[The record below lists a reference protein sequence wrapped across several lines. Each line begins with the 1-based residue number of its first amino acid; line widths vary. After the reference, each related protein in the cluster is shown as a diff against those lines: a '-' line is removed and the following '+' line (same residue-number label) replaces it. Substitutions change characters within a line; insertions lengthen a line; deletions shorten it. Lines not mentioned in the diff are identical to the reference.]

1 MNNDQIKSVIKD
13 PLSFFELNDNLLG
26 IVGKHFNTFTALS
39 KTRKTDILLALIAKA
54 IRSHSATV
62 ILCKSGYGME
72 ADSIVRSMFEDL
84 VNLTYI
90 LNEIKRETRARR
102 YIEHIKVQQFFMLEY
117 TKNKKRFKKEFP
129 WDIYQVRL
137 KAKNQFYKRYKR
149 PNKYKWSGYNFKEL
163 CKKTGCSWEYDIFY
177 NLASQ
182 HAHSQPIVLNQ
193 LVSAKVDD
201 ITTFSAGP
209 QTKGQENNLIGA
221 FDMLRR
227 IMEVA
232 AKYFGKTEL
241 LTELNTL
248 KDELNK
254 SVAHTNK
261 ERPLVNLGE

>member
-1 MNNDQIKSVIKD
+1 MNSDQTKSVIED
-13 PLSFFELNDNLLG
+13 PLNFFELNDNLLG
-26 IVGKHFNTFTALS
+26 IVGKHFNTFTAPS

-90 LNEIKRETRARR
+90 LNETKRDTRARR
-102 YIEHIKVQQFFMLEY
+102 YIEHIQVQQFFMLEY
-117 TKNKKRFKKEFP
+117 TKNKRRLKKEFP
-129 WDIYQVRL
+129 WDIYKAKL

-149 PNKYKWSGYNFKEL
+149 PDKYKWSGYIFKEL
-163 CKKTGCSWEYDIFY
+163 CKKTGCSWEYDVFY

-182 HAHSQPIVLNQ
+182 HAHSQPIILNQ
-193 LVSAKVDD
+193 LVSARVDD
-201 ITTFSAGP
+201 VTTFSAGP

-241 LTELNTL
+241 LIELSTL

-254 SVAHTNK
+254 SVALVNK
-261 ERPLVNLGE
+261 ERTLTS

>member
-1 MNNDQIKSVIKD
+1 MNRDQTKSDIED
-13 PLSFFELNDNLLG
+13 TLSLFELNDRLLTAA
-26 IVGKHFNTFTALS
+26 GKHFNSFKAPS

-54 IRSHSATV
+54 IRSHSATI

-84 VNLTYI
+84 VNVTYI
-90 LNEIKRETRARR
+90 LNETKRDTRARR
-102 YIEHIKVQQFFMLEY
+102 YIEHIQVQQFFMLEY
-117 TKNKKRFKKEFP
+117 TKNKRKLRKEFP
-129 WDIYQVRL
+129 WDVYQARL

-149 PNKYKWSGYNFKEL
+149 PDKYKWSGYSFKEL
-163 CKKTGCSWEYDIFY
+163 CKKTGCSWEYDVFY

-182 HAHSQPIVLNQ
+182 HVHSQPIVLNQ
-193 LVSAKVDD
+193 LVSARVDD
-201 ITTFSAGP
+201 VTTFSAGP

-232 AKYFGKTEL
+232 AKFFGKTEL
-241 LTELNTL
+241 LIELSTL

-254 SVAHTNK
+254 SVALVNK
-261 ERPLVNLGE
+261 EKTLAKE

>member
-1 MNNDQIKSVIKD
+1 MN
-13 PLSFFELNDNLLG
+13 LYELNDSLLT
-26 IVGKHFNTFTALS
+26 VAGKHFNNFTAPS
-39 KTRKTDILLALIAKA
+39 KTRKTDILLALVAKA

-72 ADSIVRSMFEDL
+72 ADCIVRSMFEDL

-102 YIEHIKVQQFFMLEY
+102 YIEHIQVQQFFMLEY
-117 TKNKKRFKKEFP
+117 TKNKRRFKNEFP
-129 WDIYQVRL
+129 EDIYQAKL
-137 KAKNQFYKRYKR
+137 KAKNRFYKRYKR
-149 PNKYKWSGYNFKEL
+149 PHEYKWSGYSFEKL
-163 CKKTGCSWEYDIFY
+163 CKKTGCKWEYDVFY

-193 LVSAKVDD
+193 LVSARIDD
-201 ITTFSAGP
+201 VTTFSAGP

-232 AKYFGKTEL
+232 ARYFGNKEL
-241 LTELNTL
+241 VDELGRL
-248 KDELNK
+248 KDEFNEC
-254 SVAHTNK
+254 VAQ
-261 ERPLVNLGE
+261 VNREKTPVK

>member
-1 MNNDQIKSVIKD
+1 MNRDYTKSAIED
-13 PLSFFELNDNLLG
+13 SSSLFELNDRLLTTA
-26 IVGKHFNTFTALS
+26 GKHFNTFTAPS

-84 VNLTYI
+84 VNVTYI
-90 LNEIKRETRARR
+90 LNETKRETRARR
-102 YIEHIKVQQFFMLEY
+102 YIEHIQVQQFFMLEY
-117 TKNKKRFKKEFP
+117 AKDKRRFRKEFP
-129 WDIYQVRL
+129 EDTYQARL

-149 PNKYKWSGYNFKEL
+149 PDKYKWSGYSFKEL
-163 CKKTGCSWEYDIFY
+163 CKKTGCSLEYDVFY

-182 HAHSQPIVLNQ
+182 HPHSQPIVLNR

-201 ITTFSAGP
+201 VLTFSAGP
-209 QTKGQENNLIGA
+209 QTEGQEDNLIGA

-241 LTELNTL
+241 LIELNTL

-254 SVAHTNK
+254 SVALVNK
-261 ERPLVNLGE
+261 EKTLTS